1 MNTSRGAL
9 RVVARKLAVLG
20 IIVLAV
26 DSGVDADELAVAL
39 PAGVRAVWD
48 LNGASR
54 DATDTSERVCINGL
68 WRWQPAGPGAD
79 APPARDWG
87 YFKVPGCW
95 PGITDYLQK
104 DSQTLFAHPTW
115 KSTRPASV
123 GAAWYEREVTVPA
136 GWTGRRI
143 AVSVEYLNSYAAVFV
158 DGKPAGEIRFPG
170 GELDLTPLC
179 RPGGTHRLSMHVVA
193 MPLKAVM
200 LSYTDTATAREVKGT
215 VQRRGLCGDVTLVG
229 TSSGARISGV
239 KVETS
244 VRQRRIS
251 FAATL
256 QDVGAKGPYV
266 LLARI
271 DQDGR
276 PVTRFRSKAFSRLDL
291 ESDRI
296 TFSGDWM
303 PEGLWDIHTPAN
315 MYSLSLSLHGE
326 YDQVL
331 DTAGDVRFGFREL
344 WIDGRDFYLNDSR
357 IFLSAVPL
365 DNAQIGTAL
374 AGYETARETME
385 RLKSIGINLV
395 YTHNYG
401 CEPGSHLGFA
411 EILRAADDV
420 GMLVSFSQPHFS
432 HYDWKAPDAD
442 ESNGYLRHAA
452 FYVRRAENHPSVVFY
467 SMSHNGTGYFGDMD
481 PDLIDGIHDP
491 REPAARRNPALALR
505 AEAIVHRLDPS
516 RIVYHHAS
524 GNLGSIHSINFY
536 PNMVPIQELS
546 DWFEHWATT
555 GVKPAFTCEYG
566 APFTWDWSM
575 YRGWYKGERSFGSA
589 RVPWELCF
597 AEWNAQFLGD
607 RAFPSGALENANLRW
622 ETKQFRAGNLWHRW
636 DYPSELGS
644 PRFADRHTVIGRY
657 IADNWRAFRTWGVSA
672 ISPWE
677 HGHFWTL
684 RDGVDKR
691 RRELPVDW
699 DHLQR
704 PGFSADFVD
713 GRYERH
719 DIAFER
725 SDWVPTADGQALL
738 RNNRPLLAYIG
749 GPSSHFTSKE
759 HNFLPG
765 ETVEKQLIIVNNSRA
780 KVSGD
785 CSWSLGM
792 FGEKEPFTLGT
803 GKQLRI
809 PMSFVLPDALGPGSY
824 NLNATVKFTTGETQD
839 DSLSIHVLPRPPAG
853 IAAVARIAI
862 FDPKGET
869 STLLGALDIPCQP
882 VDAGADLSAYD
893 VLVVGKSALTVDG
906 PAPRIERVRTGLKVI
921 VFEQTAPVLEK
932 RLGFRVTEY
941 GLRQVFPRLSDHRL
955 LAGLGVGELRD
966 WRGAATILPPR
977 LEYELRTRQ
986 GPSVKWCDIPVTRLW
1001 RCGNRGNVAS
1011 VLIEKPA
1018 RGNFLPIVDG
1028 GFSLQYSP
1036 LLEYREGQGLVVF
1049 CQLDVTG
1056 RTETE
1061 PAAGILVRNILQYV
1075 ATWTPAPVRKVVYA
1089 GDPAG
1094 LSHLAAAGIA
1104 ASAYAGENLTPGD
1117 VLVVGPG
1124 GGEQLAASAA
1134 AIAGWL
1140 KAGGN
1145 LLAIGLD
1152 EPEARAFLPHQ
1163 VEMKR
1168 AEYISTGF
1176 EPFAAGSPFAGV
1188 GPADV
1193 HNRDPRELPLVTT
1206 GAAVIG
1212 NGVLARGENMNV
1224 VFCQLVPWQFDYNTQ
1239 YNLKRTYR
1247 RASCLLTRLLANMGV
1262 DGGTPVL
1269 ERFSTPVAVAAPEER
1284 WLTGLYLDR
1293 PEEWDDP
1300 YRFFR
1305 W

>member
-1 MNTSRGAL
+1 MTSRWGTL
-9 RVVARKLAVLG
+9 RAVLG
-20 IIVLAV
+20 IIALVV
-26 DSGVDADELAVAL
+26 NTGVAADEIAVSL
-39 PAGVRAVWD
+39 PAGVKAVWD
-48 LNGASR
+48 LDRASR
-54 DATDTSERVCINGL
+54 DATETSERVCINGL
-68 WRWQPAGPGAD
+68 WRWQPAAAGD
-79 APPARDWG
+79 EAPPARDWG

-95 PGITDYLQK
+95 PGITDYMQK
-104 DSQTLFAHPTW
+104 DSQTLFVHTAW
-115 KSTRPASV
+115 KNTRPASV
-123 GAAWYEREVTVPA
+123 GAAWYERDVTVPA
-136 GWTGRRI
+136 SWTGRRI

-170 GELDLTPLC
+170 GELDLTPFC
-179 RPGGTHRLSMHVVA
+179 RPGSTHRLSMRVDA
-193 MPLKAVM
+193 LPLKAVM

-229 TSSGARISGV
+229 TPSGARITSV

-244 VRQRRIS
+244 VRQKRIS
-251 FAATL
+251 FTAHL
-256 QDVGAKGPYV
+256 QDLGANGPYW

-271 DQDGR
+271 TQDGR
-276 PVTRFRSKAFSRLDL
+276 PVARFRSKAFDQTHL
-291 ESDRI
+291 EEGRI
-296 TFSGDWM
+296 TYSSEWL
-303 PEGLWDIHTPAN
+303 PEGLWDIHSPAN
-315 MYSLSLSLHGE
+315 LYSLSVSLLGKS
-326 YDQVL
+326 DQVL
-331 DTAGDVRFGFREL
+331 DTAFDVRFGFREL
-344 WIDGRDFYLNDSR
+344 WIDGRDFILNGSR
-357 IFLSAVPL
+357 VFLCAVPL
-365 DNAQIGTAL
+365 DNAQIGAAL
-374 AGYETARETME
+374 AGYAGARETLE
-385 RLKSIGINLV
+385 RLKSMGINLV

-401 CEPGSHLGFA
+401 CEPGTHLGFA

-442 ESNGYLRHAA
+442 RSNGYQRHAA
-452 FYVRRAENHPSVVFY
+452 FYARQAENHPSVVFY
-467 SMSHNGTGYFGDMD
+467 AMSHNGTGYFGDMD

-505 AEAIVHRLDPS
+505 AEAIVRRLDPG

-546 DWFEHWATT
+546 DWFGHWATT
-555 GVKPAFTCEYG
+555 GVKPAFMCEYG

-575 YRGWYKGERSFGSA
+575 YRGWYKGERTFGSA

-607 RAFPSGALENANLRW
+607 RAFPSGALENTNLRW
-622 ETKQFRAGNLWHRW
+622 ESKQFRAGNLWHRW
-636 DYPSELGS
+636 DYPYELGS
-644 PRFADRHTVIGRY
+644 PRFAERHTVIGRY
-657 IADNWRAFRTWGVSA
+657 ITDNWRAFRTWGVSG

-677 HGHFWTL
+677 HGHYWTL
-684 RDGVDKR
+684 RDGVDR
-691 RRELPVDW
+691 GRRELPVDW
-699 DHLQR
+699 NHLQR

-725 SDWVPTADGQALL
+725 SDWIPTEDGEALL

-749 GPSSHFTSKE
+749 GPNSHFTSKE
-759 HNFLPG
+759 HIFLPG
-765 ETVEKQLIIVNNSRA
+765 ETVEKQLIIVNNSR
-780 KVSGD
+780 VTVGGD
-785 CSWSLGM
+785 CSWSLGT
-792 FGEKEPFTLGT
+792 FGATEPFTVGT
-803 GKQLRI
+803 GQQVRI
-809 PMSFVLPDALGPGSY
+809 PVSFTLPDALAPGSY
-824 NLNATVKFTTGETQD
+824 NLSATFKFSTGDVQE
-839 DSLSIHVLPRPPAG
+839 DSLSIRVLPRPPAAG
-853 IAAVARIAI
+853 VGTGAAARIAI

-869 STLLGALDIPCQP
+869 SALLAAMNTPCQP

-893 VLVVGKSALTVDG
+893 VLIVGKSALTVDG
-906 PAPRIERVRTGLKVI
+906 PAPRIEQVRAGLKVI
-921 VFEQTAPVLEK
+921 VFEQTAPVLEQ

-941 GLRQVFPRLSDHRL
+941 GLRQVFPRLLDHQI
-955 LAGLGVGELRD
+955 LAGLGVDELRD
-966 WRGAATILPPR
+966 WRGDATIVPPR
-977 LEYELRTRQ
+977 LEYPLRTRQ

-1036 LLEYREGQGLVVF
+1036 LLEYREGLGLVLF

-1061 PAAGILVRNILQYV
+1061 PAAGRLVRNIVQYV
-1075 ATWTPAPVRKVVYA
+1075 ATWTPAIPRGRKVVYA
-1089 GDPAG
+1089 GEPAG
-1094 LSHLAAAGIA
+1094 LSHLASAGIA
-1104 ASAYAGENLTPGD
+1104 ASAWAGQNLTPEH

-1124 GGEQLAASAA
+1124 GAEQLAASAPA
-1134 AIAGWL
+1134 LAGWL

-1152 EPEARAFLPHQ
+1152 EAQTRGFLPFA

-1193 HNRDPRELPLVTT
+1193 HNRDPRELSLVTA
-1206 GAAVIG
+1206 GAARVG
-1212 NGVLARGENMNV
+1212 NGVLARVEGMNV
-1224 VFCQLVPWQFDYNTQ
+1224 VFCQLVPWQFEYTKQ

-1247 RASCLLTRLLANMGV
+1247 RASCLVARLLANMGV
-1262 DGGTPVL
+1262 GGATPTL
-1269 ERFSTPVAVAAPEER
+1269 ARFSTPVPAAAREER